1 MEVTPLLIVL
11 LSAAGHALWN
21 LLAKQ
26 SRHKL
31 VFIWGLYSLALPL
44 FLPIYLWKG
53 LGADFSAEA
62 WACMVAS
69 GAVKAIYVIRPTRS
83 AARRPPSCRCGRC
96 CFLGSG

>member
-1 MEVTPLLIVL
+1 MEVAPLLIVL
-11 LSAAGHALWN
+11 LSAAGHAMWN

-53 LGADFSAEA
+53 LGADFSAGA
-62 WACMVAS
+62 WACVVAS
-69 GAVKAIYVIRPTRS
+69 GAARPTRS